1 MSIYRIGHGSPQAHA
16 RNERR
21 AVIVRQHRKRML
33 EELRE
38 LEQANGAEEASTEET
53 TDDETGTP

>member
-38 LEQANGAEEASTEET
+38 LEQANGAEEAPEET
-53 TDDETGTP
+53 PDDEGGEL